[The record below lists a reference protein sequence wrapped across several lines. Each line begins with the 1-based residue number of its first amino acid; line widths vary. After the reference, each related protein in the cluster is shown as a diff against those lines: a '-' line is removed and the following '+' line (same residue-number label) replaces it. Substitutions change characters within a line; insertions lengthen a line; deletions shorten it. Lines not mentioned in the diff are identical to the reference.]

1 MSGLFGG
8 ASGGGGIGGNLPTGV
23 KMAAVAL
30 LAHQLMK
37 HSQSGQDT
45 ASAGM
50 GGVGGLGG
58 LLGGLMGQSGSTSS
72 TGGGLGGGMGGMLG
86 GLLGSGA
93 LGGLGGLLG
102 NLRGQGL
109 DRHVDS
115 WVGHGE
121 NHPVAPHELERAFQP
136 EELDEAARHA
146 GTDRGTLL
154 NEMSQVLP
162 GMVDRMTP
170 GGQIPQRE
178 EELGSGGIGGLL
190 GQLLGGGRR

>member
-1 MSGLFGG
+1 
-8 ASGGGGIGGNLPTGV
+8 
-23 KMAAVAL
+23 
-30 LAHQLMK
+30 
-37 HSQSGQDT
+37 
-45 ASAGM
+45 
-50 GGVGGLGG
+50 
-58 LLGGLMGQSGSTSS
+58 
-72 TGGGLGGGMGGMLG
+72 
-86 GLLGSGA
+86 
-93 LGGLGGLLG
+93 
-102 NLRGQGL
+102 
-109 DRHVDS
+109 
-115 WVGHGE
+115 VGHGE
-121 NHPVAPHELERAFQP
+121 NHPVAPHELEQAFQP

>member
-8 ASGGGGIGGNLPTGV
+8 NSSGGGIAGNLPTGV
-23 KMAAVAL
+23 KLAAVAL

-37 HSQSGQDT
+37 HAQPGQGP
-45 ASAGM
+45 ASSGM
-50 GGVGGLGG
+50 GGGGGLGG
-58 LLGGLMGQSGSTSS
+58 LLGGLMGQGGSAS
-72 TGGGLGGGMGGMLG
+72 TVGGGLGGGLGGVLG
-86 GLLGSGA
+86 GLLGGGA
-93 LGGLGGLLG
+93 LSGLGGMLG

-109 DRHVDS
+109 ERHVDS
-115 WVGHGE
+115 WVGSGE
-121 NHPVAPHELERAFQP
+121 NHPVAPHELERAFHP

-146 GTDRGTLL
+146 GTDCGTLL

-178 EELGSGGIGGLL
+178 EEFGSGGISGVLS
-190 GQLLGGGRR
+190 QLLGGRR